1 MEWLI
6 GFLIVWGVSWLIYKS
21 AGGGGQ
27 NGGDAPGVKP
37 FSLSVSREVFKE
49 FDCFVPRIAGSL
61 FFPHDHCAHRIH
73 LRLSDITDDA
83 DGEPVLCEIAQ
94 LQAEDSPIFSFT
106 TSPQISLHRA
116 VSFREDAR
124 LPPIPIRALR
134 FPRTGRRTLE
144 FRAIVTT
151 GEMIITSAKCKS
163 FLVESKEPG
172 YLGEHQEF
180 GRLKV
185 QLAVAI
191 AGADGEVHP
200 NERGLIR
207 TWIRKFSA
215 TSNEDERDDAYE
227 RLWQIFMD
235 AAISPPDD
243 SQAAALARRARE
255 VLSESACFGI
265 LELCVKVAGID
276 DEAHKSEMR
285 ILKIIASE
293 LGIDIDRFRSLTDRH
308 LPPPSEDEINL
319 EDEIGITPGMS
330 PEKIKKHLLREYGK
344 WNSRVTHHDS
354 KVRERAKLMCNLI
367 AEARKKHCRDGN

>member
-6 GFLIVWGVSWLIYKS
+6 GFLIVWGVGWLIYKS
-21 AGGGGQ
+21 AGGGG
-27 NGGDAPGVKP
+27 VKP
-37 FSLSVSREVFKE
+37 FSLSISRENFEKT
-49 FDCFVPRIAGSL
+49 DCFIPRVGGSL
-61 FFPHDHCAHRIH
+61 FFPHEHCAHRIH
-73 LRLSDITDDA
+73 LRLSDVTDDA
-83 DGEPVLCEIAQ
+83 DGEPVLCMIKRW
-94 LQAEDSPIFSFT
+94 QAEDSLIFALSISPPVSPYRAISFKEEM
-106 TSPQISLHRA
+106 PLLR
-116 VSFREDAR
+116 
-124 LPPIPIRALR
+124 IPIRFLR
-134 FPRTGRRTLE
+134 FPRAGRRTLE
-144 FRAIVTT
+144 FHAIVTT
-151 GEMIITSAKCKS
+151 DEIVITSAKCKC
-163 FLVESKEPG
+163 FLESKEPG
-172 YLGEHQEF
+172 YLERHERRKEF
-180 GRLKV
+180 ERLII
-185 QLAVAI
+185 QLAAAV

-255 VLSESACFGI
+255 ILSESDCFGI
-265 LELCVKVAGID
+265 LELCVKVAGVD
-276 DEAHKSEMR
+276 DEAHKSEVR